1 MLPAFTDSQGTHF
14 KFEISDYVGL
24 WPRIKIKYERADR
37 WGFLVADVVLG
48 RLELLDSN
56 HLVSQEAISFFEKVW
71 KNRAF
76 L

>member
-1 MLPAFTDSQGTHF
+1 MLPTFTDSQGTHF
-14 KFEISDYVGL
+14 KFEIYNMGL

-48 RLELLDSN
+48 RLELLNSN
-56 HLVSQEAISFFEKVW
+56 HLVSQEAINFFERVW